1 MARAWDAVVVGAGP
15 AGAATALR
23 LAAAGRSVVVVERS
37 RFNRPRVGETLA
49 PAVQPLLRGLGVWDR
64 FRALD
69 PLPSWG
75 TRSAWGE
82 PAPAEHSHLVS
93 GYSSG
98 WHVDRCAVDRMLAD
112 AAGAAG
118 AQVRTGTTATGWHHD
133 GSGWDVA
140 CSDGAVVRGRVL
152 VDAAGRRA
160 GAGRALGARRVV
172 FDRLVAVA
180 ARSRRPP
187 ADGGY
192 LLVEAVAE
200 GWWYTA
206 PVPCGELVAMLMTDP
221 DLCRRGGWATAGGW
235 AARLGGAPAT
245 AARVG
250 GAAASA
256 PVVHP
261 AASHRLLR
269 PGDARPWLAVGDAGL
284 AVDPVSGSGF
294 LRALR
299 TAESAAGVVADLLD
313 RPDDAARVL
322 ADHES
327 ARDRECTTYL
337 TERAQYYRVVR
348 RFRTPFWAR
357 RAPAVPASAFTS
369 AVTSSRLH

>member
-1 MARAWDAVVVGAGP
+1 VARAWDAVVVGAGP

-37 RFNRPRVGETLA
+37 RFDRPRVGETLA

-82 PAPAEHSHLVS
+82 PAPAERSHLTNAY
-93 GYSSG
+93 GCG

-112 AAGAAG
+112 AAADAG
-118 AQVRTGTTATGWHHD
+118 AELRTGTTATGWRYD

-140 CSDGAVVRGRVL
+140 CADGAVLRGRVL
-152 VDAAGRRA
+152 VDATGRRA

-180 ARSRRPP
+180 ARARRT
-187 ADGGY
+187 ATDGGY
-192 LLVEAVAE
+192 LLVEAVAD

-206 PVPCGELVAMLMTDP
+206 PVPGGDLVAMLMTDP
-221 DLCRRGGWATAGGW
+221 DLCRRGGWATPEGW
-235 AARLGGAPAT
+235 AARLGAAPAT
-245 AARVG
+245 TARVG

-256 PVVHP
+256 PGVHP

-269 PGDARPWLAVGDAGL
+269 PGDPRPWLAVGDAGL
-284 AVDPVSGSGF
+284 AVDPISGSGF

-299 TAESAAGVVADLLD
+299 TADSAATAVADLLD
-313 RPDDAARVL
+313 HPGDAARLL

-327 ARDRECTTYL
+327 ARDRECTGYL
-337 TERAQYYRVVR
+337 TERARYYGVER

-357 RAPAVPASAFTS
+357 RALAVA
-369 AVTSSRLH
+369 